1 MRDLEI
7 SLDADRDWWMFESLD
22 CLILNAEDEA
32 GTVSLSLTDQQAEQ
46 IYEWLKTYL
55 KK

>member
-1 MRDLEI
+1 L
-7 SLDADRDWWMFESLD
+7 WMFESFD

-32 GTVSLSLTDQQAEQ
+32 GTVSLSITDQQAEQ

>member
-1 MRDLEI
+1 MKDLEI
-7 SLDADRDWWMFESLD
+7 SLDAGRDLWMFESLD

-32 GTVSLSLTDQQAEQ
+32 GTVSLSITDQQAEQ
-46 IYEWLKTYL
+46 IYEWLKAYL